1 MDEVKDERLSK
12 YFQRLVD
19 EGLGG
24 PRYKEYEI
32 APYALIV
39 RARMAPEAWTGVFYS
54 WLSMKGHMQGM
65 HGFDRTQMF
74 AAREEETVTATFIT
88 VWDRAETLYQW
99 LETGYSVADMLE
111 AMGVPADT
119 IDLELARDYS

>member
-54 WLSMKGHMQGM
+54 WLSMKGHC
-65 HGFDRTQMF
+65 RACT
-74 AAREEETVTATFIT
+74 ASTAR
-88 VWDRAETLYQW
+88 RCSPR
-99 LETGYSVADMLE
+99 GRKR
-111 AMGVPADT
+111 P
-119 IDLELARDYS
+119 

>member
-1 MDEVKDERLSK
+1 
-12 YFQRLVD
+12 
-19 EGLGG
+19 
-24 PRYKEYEI
+24 
-32 APYALIV
+32 
-39 RARMAPEAWTGVFYS
+39 
-54 WLSMKGHMQGM
+54 M

>member
-1 MDEVKDERLSK
+1 MEELTDERLGK

-24 PRYKEYEI
+24 SRYKEYEI

-39 RARMAPEAWTGVFYS
+39 RARMAPEAWTGVFYA

-74 AAREEETVTATFIT
+74 AAREDDVVTATFIT

-111 AMGVPADT
+111 AMAVPADT